1 MRLWSLHPSYL
12 DTKGLLAA
20 WREALLAK
28 KVLQN
33 RTTGYKNHPQLERF
47 KNHAVPINAINTF
60 LMGILTESAARG
72 YNFNAGKVDQ
82 VTCCSPIPVTSGQIA
97 FECEHLCKKL
107 AVRDPVKKQAL
118 ATSKEIRLH
127 PLFTMIE
134 GSIAS
139 WEKWL

>member
-1 MRLWSLHPSYL
+1 MRLWSLHPFYL

-33 RTTGYKNHPQLERF
+33 CTTGYKNHPQLERF
-47 KNHAVPINAINTF
+47 KNHAAPIDAINTF
-60 LMGILTESAARG
+60 LLGILTEATVRG
-72 YNFNAGKVDQ
+72 YNFNASKVDL
-82 VTCCSPIPVTSGQIA
+82 VTRCSTIPVTNGQIA

-107 AVRDPVKKQAL
+107 AVRDPVKRQAL
-118 ATSKEIRLH
+118 STSKEIRLH
-127 PLFTMIE
+127 PLFTKIP

-139 WEKWL
+139 WEKWQ